1 MAIAAPIPA
10 KFASIQVLRGIAAM
24 LVVFAHLQ
32 VVEQRY
38 GLGDP
43 ILPGWLDYGQ
53 SSVDLFFVISGFV
66 IATVSRAQFRS
77 LPAAGHFLF
86 QRVTRIY
93 PPYWLYSAIVLL
105 VWLYRPGLVNA
116 AQGHQIDIL
125 ASFLLLPQDLLPLL
139 MVGWTLTHEMYF
151 YLVVALL
158 LPLIPERAF
167 PLALA
172 AWAAVVILGQGHAM
186 LYPGE
191 LLDPTL
197 RLMLHPLTLEFIGGA
212 AVALLLY
219 GGAGGHGRAI
229 LALGIAGFIL
239 AVRALQAG
247 YAVLDGAD
255 RWRLLWFGVPALLVT
270 YGAARSEIEGKLRFP
285 AFMRRIGD
293 ASYSIYLSH
302 ILVLSA
308 IGRLWPQALLPY
320 PIDHVATLAAMLL
333 ATLGVGWLS
342 YRWVEVPILQ
352 AMRHWSPTP
361 AQRESRSTAC

>member
-1 MAIAAPIPA
+1 MAIAAPVPA
-10 KFASIQVLRGIAAM
+10 KFASIQVLRGIAAL
-24 LVVFAHLQ
+24 LVAFAHLQ

-43 ILPGWLDYGQ
+43 ILPAWLDYGQ
-53 SSVDLFFVISGFV
+53 ASVDLFFVISGFV
-66 IATVSRAQFRS
+66 IATVTRAQFRS

-86 QRVTRIY
+86 QRATRIY

-105 VWLYRPGLVNA
+105 VWLYRPGMVNA
-116 AQGHQIDIL
+116 AQGHQINIL

-139 MVGWTLTHEMYF
+139 MVGWTLAHEMYF
-151 YLVVALL
+151 YVVVALL
-158 LPLIPERAF
+158 LPLVSERAF

-172 AWAAVVILGQGHAM
+172 AWALVVILGQGHEI
-186 LYPGE
+186 LHPGA

-197 RLMLHPLTLEFIGGA
+197 RVVLHPLTLEFIGGA

-219 GGAGGHGRAI
+219 GGTGGQGRAI
-229 LALGIAGFIL
+229 LALGVAGFIL
-239 AVRALQAG
+239 AVQALQAG
-247 YAVLDGAD
+247 YVALDGAD
-255 RWRLLWFGVPALLVT
+255 RWRLLWFGAPALLVI
-270 YGAARSEIEGKLRFP
+270 YGAARAEIEGKLRFP
-285 AFMRRIGD
+285 AFMRKIGD

-320 PIDHVATLAAMLL
+320 PLDHVAILAIMLL

-352 AMRHWSPTP
+352 TVRHWSPAPTQP
-361 AQRESRSTAC
+361 ESQSTAC

>member
-1 MAIAAPIPA
+1 MATTAAMPA
-10 KFASIQVLRGIAAM
+10 KFASVQVWRGIAAM

-38 GLGDP
+38 GHGDP
-43 ILPGWLDYGQ
+43 LLPAWLDYGQ
-53 SSVDLFFVISGFV
+53 ASVDLFFVISGFV
-66 IATVSRAQFRS
+66 IATVTRAQFQS

-105 VWLYRPGLVNA
+105 VWLSQPSMVNA
-116 AQGHQIDIL
+116 AQGHRVNLL

-139 MVGWTLTHEMYF
+139 MVGWTLVHEMYF
-151 YLVVALL
+151 YVVVALL

-172 AWAAVVILGQGHAM
+172 AWALVVILGQGHEI
-186 LYPGE
+186 LQPGA

-197 RLMLHPLTLEFIGGA
+197 RVVLHPLTLEFIGGA
-212 AVALLLY
+212 AVTLLLY
-219 GGAGGHGRAI
+219 GGAGGPGRAI

-239 AVRALQAG
+239 AVQALQAG
-247 YAVLDGAD
+247 YVVLDGAD
-255 RWRLLWFGVPALLVT
+255 RWRLLWFGIPALLVI
-270 YGAARSEIEGKLRFP
+270 YGAARAESEGKLRFP
-285 AFMRRIGD
+285 AFMRKIGD

-308 IGRLWPQALLPY
+308 IGRLWPPTLLPA
-320 PIDHVATLAAMLL
+320 PIDHAAMLTVMLL

-352 AMRHWSPTP
+352 TMRRWSLAP
-361 AQRESRSTAC
+361 ASSGRRSATG